1 MRWYVEVSTIGD
13 SAAPGRI
20 CVEAAQWQAAL
31 ETARRLLNEQSP
43 LSKFSIEV
51 LDEGY
56 RAVNPALRARYVIKR
71 APPNAM
77 LTDETNFRPSSLPP
91 ASVPPSGQEL
101 GASPPASLTVP
112 TDAVPKAPQPRAE
125 PAYTPEARVVP
136 TQASVDVVPPPS
148 ESPEPPSPSEPPSPP
163 SEPPLSPRPASVV
176 PEPSLLLRRHIE
188 DATAETPMLY
198 CEAVYVVAPGLSRA
212 AVERVLLKRFRE
224 ICAELEAHSVH
235 KYVQLAVFDHEFET
249 RPLRAPLATLAWK
262 DWRGV
267 PAVGFPAFGEAA
279 PPPSASMPPRAP
291 RWGGPPS
298 QPPGAGDAAGVI
310 RSVPM
315 AEAAPSALAAPELPK
330 PPPLPEIPPDES

>member
-71 APPNAM
+71 APPNAV
-77 LTDETNFRPSSLPP
+77 LTDETSFRPSSIPP
-91 ASVPPSGQEL
+91 ASVPPSGHEL
-101 GASPPASLTVP
+101 GVSPPVSLTVP
-112 TDAVPKAPQPRAE
+112 TDAVPQAPPPRAE
-125 PAYTPEARVVP
+125 PVYTPEARVVP
-136 TQASVDVVPPPS
+136 TQAAVDVVPPPS
-148 ESPEPPSPSEPPSPP
+148 EPPEPPPPSD
-163 SEPPLSPRPASVV
+163 PPLSPRPASVV
-176 PEPSLLLRRHIE
+176 PEPSQLLRRHVE

-198 CEAVYVVAPGLSRA
+198 CEAVYIVAPGLSRA

-224 ICAELEAHSVH
+224 ICAELEAHTVH
-235 KYVQLAVFDHEFET
+235 KYVQIAVFDHEFET

-279 PPPSASMPPRAP
+279 PPPSHSMPPRAP
-291 RWGGPPS
+291 SWGGAP
-298 QPPGAGDAAGVI
+298 
-310 RSVPM
+310 
-315 AEAAPSALAAPELPK
+315 EAAPSAAAPELPK